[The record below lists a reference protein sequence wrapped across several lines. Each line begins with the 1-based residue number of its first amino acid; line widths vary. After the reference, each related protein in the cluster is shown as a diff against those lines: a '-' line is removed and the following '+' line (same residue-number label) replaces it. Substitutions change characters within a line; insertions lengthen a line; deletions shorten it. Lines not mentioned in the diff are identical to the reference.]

1 MSASALFRTN
11 GDPYAGIPLPVL
23 NLESHWRAAAVEVM
37 AFLATRER
45 GQGLDETIID
55 RDIAEALGRSGSFV
69 QKGLYALE
77 RVLGEGGQAV
87 IHRARAR
94 GRRVITFVRGLRT
107 RGTDPKSAAPSA
119 LPQEQEKTASTGLQ
133 GEPSTPMSFSSDH
146 PLIKRG
152 LQLIP
157 DATPERIAAAMATYS
172 PDWVARAFDKV
183 ERRNRKPGML
193 PVRGLIYVLRA
204 LEGWKTEGGPPK
216 DSAPTVATEKAPAR
230 PSPNSAAEPERPR
243 ILASGE
249 LAALLDSCR
258 DGNRTLAKF
267 SRAQLRKA
275 IAEGLVPEDLA
286 TTIPPELLERE

>member
-77 RVLGEGGQAV
+77 RVLGENGQAV

-107 RGTDPKSAAPSA
+107 RGTPDPKPVPPT
-119 LPQEQEKTASTGLQ
+119 LPQGQETTASTGPQ
-133 GEPSTPMSFSSDH
+133 GAPSTPISIPPDH
-146 PLIKRG
+146 PLIRRG
-152 LQLIP
+152 LALIP
-157 DATPERIAAAMATYS
+157 DATPDRIAAAMATYS
-172 PDWVARAFDKV
+172 ADWVSRALDRV

-193 PVRGLIYVLRA
+193 PVKGLIYALRI
-204 LEGWKTEGGPPK
+204 LEGWQKEGGPPA
-216 DSAPTVATEKAPAR
+216 DPAPVAGASATAR
-230 PSPNSAAEPERPR
+230 PAPRAAAEGPSKG
-243 ILASGE
+243 LSGE
-249 LAALLDSCR
+249 EVAGIVEHCR
-258 DGNRTLAKF
+258 GVGPLAKLA
-267 SRAQLRKA
+267 RANLRA
-275 IAEGLVPEDLA
+275 AVAGGRVGPELVA
-286 TTIPPELLERE
+286 TIPPELLGRE